1 MKRYYWPLNLQAK
14 AQPCGGGLPRARRIG
29 SGARDDAMNRTI
41 YLSLAALTCALAIAC
56 GPVASA
62 QVFPERD
69 ACLPTTSARARDANC
84 ARCQAGPLSTKGS
97 FLALINKL
105 RSRNAVFD
113 DVDRRI
119 DAASPSKEV
128 NQLLKGRVLAR
139 ALYGSD
145 ADFIAGGAASR
156 CVPLND
162 EAAVN
167 TATAFPCDNIPRDGL
182 GVIVTAG
189 QSNNSN
195 TGSPDRATGRLYQP
209 RHVFYNYNYLD
220 GKCYIAK
227 NPLLGTAGGGEN
239 VAVRLGDELMSR
251 KLYKNIV
258 IAPVAIGGTYL
269 EEWRPRG
276 GKYFEIL
283 LLALAGLRDV
293 RLEPTALLWHQGEYN
308 AFAFTTGGAED
319 GTVLNVTTPM
329 REAGR
334 LSYLRNYLEIVAGL
348 RVAEVTAPIFVAQA
362 TRCGGPPDEI
372 IRSAQASV
380 PNPSLGVFA
389 GPDTDSIGPAL
400 RSDGCHMAHAG
411 TDQHARMWADILGNA
426 IKRQR

>member
-1 MKRYYWPLNLQAK
+1 
-14 AQPCGGGLPRARRIG
+14 
-29 SGARDDAMNRTI
+29 MNRTRW
-41 YLSLAALTCALAIAC
+41 LSFAALAC
-56 GPVASA
+56 VLMMLGGPAASA
-62 QVFPERD
+62 QVFPERE
-69 ACLPTTSARARDANC
+69 ACLPTTSATARDANC
-84 ARCQAGPLSTKGS
+84 ARCQAGPLSTNSS
-97 FLALINKL
+97 FLALIEKL
-105 RSRNAVFD
+105 RNRGAIFD

-119 DAASPSKEV
+119 DTASPSKEV
-128 NQLLKGRVLAR
+128 NQLLKGRALAK

-156 CVPLND
+156 CVPFDD

-167 TATAFPCDNIPRDGL
+167 SATPFPCENIPREGL
-182 GVIVTAG
+182 GVIITAG
-189 QSNNSN
+189 QSNISN
-195 TGSPDRATGRLYQP
+195 TGSPDKATGRLYQP
-209 RHVFYNYNYLD
+209 AHVFYNYNYLD

-239 VAVRLGDELMSR
+239 VAVRLGDELISR

-276 GKYFEIL
+276 GKYFEIV

-293 RLEPTALLWHQGEYN
+293 RLEPTAMLWHQGEFN

-319 GTVLNVTTPM
+319 GTILNVTTPM

-334 LSYLRNYLEIVAGL
+334 LSYLRNYLEIVAAL
-348 RVAEVTAPIFVAQA
+348 RAADVTAPIFVAQA
-362 TRCGGPPDEI
+362 TRCGGPPDDI

-380 PNPSLGVFA
+380 PNSSLGVFA
-389 GPDTDSIGPAL
+389 GPDTDSIGAAL

-411 TDQHARMWADILGNA
+411 TQQHAKMWADILANA
-426 IKRQR
+426 IKRQP